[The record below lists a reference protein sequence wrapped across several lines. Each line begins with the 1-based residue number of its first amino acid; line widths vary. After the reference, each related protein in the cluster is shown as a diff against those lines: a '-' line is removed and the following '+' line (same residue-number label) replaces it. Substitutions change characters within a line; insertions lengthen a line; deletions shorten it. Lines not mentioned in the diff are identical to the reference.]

1 MLVAGLGNT
10 LGNLLERHRTDAEAQ
25 PSPASGAL
33 DRLAAAVETS
43 APAEAPSAPPK
54 PRRRAAA
61 RSPRN
66 PAPLPAEPA
75 PAPAAPRLMR
85 RAEVTHA
92 EPAIPELLQAPP
104 EARRRGI
111 VRWFDART
119 GRGMLRIPGF
129 AEDVALDP
137 QMLQRAGLSRLY
149 KGQEIEALV
158 TGENGHS
165 RLVSVALPGQ
175 PAAAK
180 GGLKVGGMR
189 RHAKPVVVEMKRD
202 ALRRAAARV
211 EAEHVLGSAPHHRKF
226 GSD

>member
-10 LGNLLERHRTDAEAQ
+10 LGSLLDRRRTDAEAT
-25 PSPASGAL
+25 PGTASGAL
-33 DRLAAAVETS
+33 DRLAAAVETPP
-43 APAEAPSAPPK
+43 APTEAPK
-54 PRRRAAA
+54 PRRKAAA
-61 RSPRN
+61 RSARN
-66 PAPLPAEPA
+66 PPPPEPA
-75 PAPAAPRLMR
+75 PPPAVPRLMR

-92 EPAIPELLQAPP
+92 EPAIPELLQSPH
-104 EARRRGI
+104 EGRRRGV

-137 QMLQRAGLSRLY
+137 DMLQRAGLSRLY

-165 RLVSVALPGQ
+165 HLVSVALPGQ
-175 PAAAK
+175 PAAK

-211 EAEHVLGSAPHHRKF
+211 EAEHVLGSAPRNRNF
-226 GSD
+226 GND